1 MLELQTEIG
10 PLSSNERFAPPA
22 ADRTRR
28 FLVDSERR
36 VILRCKK
43 LLDDQDLTAED
54 RRRLTRIVNEAEA
67 RFQGLGS

>member
-1 MLELQTEIG
+1 MLELQTEIR

-36 VILRCKK
+36 VILHCKK
-43 LLDDQDLTAED
+43 LLDDQDLIAED
-54 RRRLTRIVNEAEA
+54 SRRLTRIVNGAEA
-67 RFQGLGS
+67 RLQGLGS

>member
-1 MLELQTEIG
+1 MLELQTEIR
-10 PLSSNERFAPPA
+10 PLSSNERSAPPA

-36 VILRCKK
+36 VILHCKK
-43 LLDDQDLTAED
+43 LLDDQDLIAED

-67 RFQGLGS
+67 RLQGLGS